1 MKNAKKTIKN
11 TRILDYLVALIL
23 ILTLFGLFPEYYNQT
38 TSTLFIVS
46 ALVAFESIK
55 FISMIF
61 RYFFIKRYFKNTK
74 NKNLTSEY
82 TRADFGTHIS
92 SIQKEYNMQI
102 RGHYH

>member
-23 ILTLFGLFPEYYNQT
+23 ILTLFGLFPEYYQQT
-38 TSTLFIVS
+38 TSTLFILS

-55 FISMIF
+55 FISMVF
-61 RYFFIKRYFKNTK
+61 RYFFIKRYFKKAK
-74 NKNLTSEY
+74 NQHLSSEY
-82 TRADFGTHIS
+82 VHANFGAHIS

-102 RGHYH
+102 KGHYY

>member
-1 MKNAKKTIKN
+1 MKNAKNTIRN

-23 ILTLFGLFPEYYNQT
+23 ILTLFGLFPEYYMQT
-38 TSTLFIVS
+38 NSTLFIVI
-46 ALVAFESIK
+46 ALVAFEAIK

-61 RYFFIKRYFKNTK
+61 RYFFIKRYFKKAK
-74 NKNLTSEY
+74 NQPLTSEY
-82 TRADFGTHIS
+82 IQADFGAHIS